1 MEHENNERIAVVE
14 KAIENIEKGMSR
26 MESKLD
32 SLLDNIEKKYVP
44 RTEIETT
51 VKRLEEKI
59 AEQTGEIR
67 EMKDRNG
74 KVVGWLFTAIVTLGA
89 ATIPLFFK

>member
-1 MEHENNERIAVVE
+1 MEQENNERIAVVE
-14 KAIENIEKGMSR
+14 KAVENIEKGMSR

-32 SLLDNIEKKYVP
+32 SLLENIEKKYVP
-44 RTEIETT
+44 RTEMEAT
-51 VKRLEEKI
+51 VKRLEERLV
-59 AEQTGEIR
+59 EQNDEIR

>member
-14 KAIENIEKGMSR
+14 KAVENIEKGMGR

-32 SLLDNIEKKYVP
+32 TLLDNIDKKYVP
-44 RTEIETT
+44 RTELEAT

-59 AEQTGEIR
+59 ANQDEEMTA
-67 EMKDRNG
+67 MKDRNG
-74 KVVGWLFTAIVTLGA
+74 KIVGGLVTAIITLGA
-89 ATIPLFFK
+89 AVLPGFFK